1 MAFKTSTLRSH
12 IRILSSAGRLS
23 GNRLDFMNVK
33 NISSIAG
40 ALPMRPLA
48 FLFGSGRGTVS
59 AKCNRGS
66 LSFAKQSSTATRWSK
81 LSTATTLQKDGST
94 HSWEKRG
101 LLCQIALGICR
112 AFTTTAAVCVRT
124 SAQVTMAAGTESL
137 KATLESAE
145 ADWKE
150 TKDLL
155 LSLPVDERRRFYRT
169 RCYTSLDQIP
179 VWSPS
184 SGQCLHG
191 FSGRPPRHS
200 RNKKLDGRISLYTG
214 DITQLEVDAIVNAAN
229 KTLLGGGGVDGAI
242 HGAAGPQ
249 LKEESATLLGC
260 ETGQAKVTGG
270 YGLPAKY
277 VIHTVGPIVMGA
289 VGDQER
295 GALGACYR
303 SSLEV
308 AALPHVAARSLAFPC
323 ISTGI
328 YGYPPDQAVHVAL
341 ATVREYLDEHPDK
354 LDRVIFCVFL
364 PADRELYLKNL
375 PLYFPG
381 EAAVKSKL

>member
-1 MAFKTSTLRSH
+1 MKALVDVMSRIIVGLLFTPCNMTFKTSILLPR

-23 GNRLDFMNVK
+23 GNRLDFMHVK
-33 NISSIAG
+33 NISSTAG
-40 ALPMRPLA
+40 FRPKRPLTL
-48 FLFGSGRGTVS
+48 LFGSVRRNVS
-59 AKCNRGS
+59 AECNWGS
-66 LSFAKQSSTATRWSK
+66 QMFAKQSSTATRWNK
-81 LSTATTLQKDGST
+81 LSTTTTLQKDGFTRSR
-94 HSWEKRG
+94 ERG
-101 LLCQIALGICR
+101 VLLRKVVLGALGF
-112 AFTTTAAVCVRT
+112 ATTAAVCVHT
-124 SAQVTMAAGTESL
+124 SARVTMAEGTESL
-137 KATLESAE
+137 KVNLESAE

-150 TKDLL
+150 TKDRM
-155 LSLPVDERRRFYRT
+155 LSLPLDERRRFYRT
-169 RCYTSLDQIP
+169 RCYTSLDQVP

-184 SGQCLHG
+184 PGPSSEHQRC
-191 FSGRPPRHS
+191 P

-214 DITQLEVDAIVNAAN
+214 DITQLEVDAIVNA
-229 KTLLGGGGVDGAI
+229 D
-242 HGAAGPQ
+242 
-249 LKEESATLLGC
+249 
-260 ETGQAKVTGG
+260 
-270 YGLPAKY
+270 
-277 VIHTVGPIVMGA
+277 VIHTVGPIVQRA

-295 GALGACYR
+295 RALRASYR
-303 SSLEV
+303 SSLE
-308 AALPHVAARSLAFPC
+308 AAAPPHVAARSLAFPC